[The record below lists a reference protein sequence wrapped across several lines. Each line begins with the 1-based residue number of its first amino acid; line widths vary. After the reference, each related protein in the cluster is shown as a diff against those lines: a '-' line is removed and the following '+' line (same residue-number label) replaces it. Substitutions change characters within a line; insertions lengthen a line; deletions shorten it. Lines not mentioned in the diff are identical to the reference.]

1 MEVSR
6 RQEILIVKDWRV
18 SAVDFVGHVVCVT
31 TTLLSCGGIKGV
43 MDKK

>member
-6 RQEILIVKDWRV
+6 RQEILTVKDWRV
-18 SAVDFVGHVVCVT
+18 SAVDFVGHIVYV
-31 TTLLSCGGIKGV
+31 TTLLSCGSIKGV